1 MYLLGCVEHMIGLT
15 YASVVCSPLAIRKED
30 EFHPLCTKGDTLLYP
45 NTQGL
50 LKKYFKDGED
60 LV

>member
-1 MYLLGCVEHMIGLT
+1 MIGLT